1 MSVTGHKYEK
11 DQDKMVLFLAN
22 GGIREVKNWK
32 NCECRLGDD
41 WVNITKEDIKRQAY
55 RTWGNHLATFQ
66 DPIPQG
72 YDLQI
77 INPGQNVDHV
87 QTFCRRV
94 RSRMIAKRIIG
105 YL

>member
-41 WVNITKEDIKRQAY
+41 WVNITKEDIKEEA
-55 RTWGNHLATFQ
+55 GA
-66 DPIPQG
+66 
-72 YDLQI
+72 
-77 INPGQNVDHV
+77 
-87 QTFCRRV
+87 
-94 RSRMIAKRIIG
+94 
-105 YL
+105 